1 MTDTTVAR
9 DDARQTTQHAAVK
22 SEVESHVNAEI
33 AGEAAVASPEG
44 QARVVEV
51 AADLRDKAV
60 DETVKGERAVGRR
73 RVAARGSQFLDYAF
87 YVLYSLLGIRLVLAL
102 IAANSSNGFVKMIRA
117 VTDPFY
123 APFRGIVSSPSAE
136 GGYTLVVPILIALVV
151 YVLLHA
157 AINGMLR
164 MVAQRK
170 TTI

>member
-1 MTDTTVAR
+1 MRDTTVER
-9 DDARQTTQHAAVK
+9 DEARQATQHQAVK
-22 SEVESHVNAEI
+22 SQVESRVNSEI
-33 AGEAAVASPEG
+33 AGEASVVSAEG

-51 AADLRDKAV
+51 AADLREQAV
-60 DETVKGERAVGRR
+60 DDTVKGERAVGRG

-87 YVLYSLLGIRLVLAL
+87 YVVYSLLGIRLVLAL
-102 IAANSSNGFVKMIRA
+102 IAANSSNGFVKGIRA

-136 GGYTLVVPILIALVV
+136 GGHTLVVPILIALVV
-151 YVLLHA
+151 YALLHA
-157 AINGMLR
+157 AINGLLR

>member
-1 MTDTTVAR
+1 MTDTTVAK
-9 DDARQTTQHAAVK
+9 DDARQTTQHEVVK
-22 SEVESHVNAEI
+22 SQVEGHVNAEI

-51 AADLRDKAV
+51 AAELRDKAV
-60 DETVKGERAVGRR
+60 DETVKGERAVDRG
-73 RVAARGSQFLDYAF
+73 RVAARGSQFVDYAF
-87 YVLYSLLGIRLVLAL
+87 YVVYSLLGIRLVLAL
-102 IAANSSNGFVKMIRA
+102 IAANSSNGFVKLVRA

-123 APFRGIVSSPSAE
+123 APFRGIVPSPSAE
-136 GGYTLVVPILIALVV
+136 GGYTLVVPILTALVV

-157 AINGMLR
+157 AINGILR

>member
-1 MTDTTVAR
+1 MTDTTVAK
-9 DDARQTTQHAAVK
+9 DDARQATQHEAVK
-22 SEVESHVNAEI
+22 SQVEGHVNAEI

-51 AADLRDKAV
+51 AAQLRDKAV
-60 DETVKGERAVGRR
+60 DETVKGERAVERG

-87 YVLYSLLGIRLVLAL
+87 YVVYSLLGIRLVLAL
-102 IAANSSNGFVKMIRA
+102 IAANSSNGFVKLVRA

-123 APFRGIVSSPSAE
+123 APFRGIVPSPSAE

-151 YVLLHA
+151 YALVHA

>member
-1 MTDTTVAR
+1 MRDTTVAN

-51 AADLRDKAV
+51 AAGLRDKAV
-60 DETVKGERAVGRR
+60 DETVKGERAVSRG

-87 YVLYSLLGIRLVLAL
+87 YVVYSLLGIRLVLAL

-123 APFRGIVSSPSAE
+123 APFRGIVPSPSAE
-136 GGYTLVVPILIALVV
+136 GGYTLVVPILIALVI